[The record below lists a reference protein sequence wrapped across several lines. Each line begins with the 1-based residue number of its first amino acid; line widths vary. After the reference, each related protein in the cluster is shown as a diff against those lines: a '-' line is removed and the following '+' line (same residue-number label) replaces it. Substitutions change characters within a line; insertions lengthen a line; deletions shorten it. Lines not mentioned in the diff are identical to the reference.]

1 MSDYILGLSIWYQLC
16 ERLNWC
22 LGWRCIQPHKTGCV
36 LRPWHTEHG
45 LCVTLA
51 AGILYPEGPDIY
63 SKTNMNFIDE
73 IENFLNLAEVEFEKA
88 ENVLVLGCSVSL
100 EL

>member
-1 MSDYILGLSIWYQLC
+1 MLGFSIWLSVALRLEMYSAPQDWLC
-16 ERLNWC
+16 SETL
-22 LGWRCIQPHKTGCV
+22 T
-36 LRPWHTEHG
+36 TENG

-51 AGILYPEGPDIY
+51 AGILYSEDPDIY
-63 SKTNMNFIDE
+63 SRKTMNFLDE
-73 IENFLNLAEVEFEKA
+73 SENFLNLAEVEFEKA